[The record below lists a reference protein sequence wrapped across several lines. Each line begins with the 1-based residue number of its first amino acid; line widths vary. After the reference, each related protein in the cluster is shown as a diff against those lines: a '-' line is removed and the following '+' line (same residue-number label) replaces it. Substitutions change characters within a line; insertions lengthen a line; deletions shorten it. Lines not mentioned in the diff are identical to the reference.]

1 MKACFFPFS
10 SRFASTEGESYQ
22 GAYFDS
28 TLIAISRWPPS
39 ALATISIVQDPVPP
53 EEQSRPS
60 FAQPIVFFRLQPS
73 VSALIHSESLSSS
86 LTSVRL
92 RVPLRPVASA
102 LCLLASVSLAPD
114 APSLSIP
121 ELEFIDL
128 STSAVLEQEIDNF
141 SVHFKTLKH
150 LILDGCGLSTMREGE
165 WSAIGKRC
173 ALAGVQRARERE
185 KTLKAWLETW
195 LTAATVG
202 NDDVLADAAAD
213 LNIHSKKP
221 RRGRRGLAT
230 ATISLRSSSPDAA
243 SPSRPS
249 FLKRKIE
256 IPKIRILPPL
266 PTLTTLSMAASS
278 IKPDVYPVLIAEF
291 EAGWAEG
298 VAQLAVTR
306 ARLRASASNGV
317 RVVRFMEGSESN
329 SQDGGREG
337 FEGLEDINKDD
348 QAAFDMPVETG
359 DGRDIYQAPVLCLA
373 GDAEVGHTEGCGHA
387 VASRIWVG

>member
-1 MKACFFPFS
+1 M
-10 SRFASTEGESYQ
+10 
-22 GAYFDS
+22 
-28 TLIAISRWPPS
+28 
-39 ALATISIVQDPVPP
+39 SI
-53 EEQSRPS
+53 
-60 FAQPIVFFRLQPS
+60 
-73 VSALIHSESLSSS
+73 LIHSESLSSS

-102 LCLLASVSLAPD
+102 FCLSASAAITLD
-114 APSLSIP
+114 THTLSIP

-128 STSAVLEQEIDNF
+128 STSAVLESEIDTF
-141 SVHFKTLKH
+141 SVCFKTLEH
-150 LILDGCGLSTMREGE
+150 LILDGCGLSTMHEGE

-185 KTLKAWLETW
+185 KTLKTWLETW
-195 LTAATVG
+195 LATASVG
-202 NDDVLADAAAD
+202 NDNVLAEAAAD
-213 LNIHSKKP
+213 LNIRAKKP

-243 SPSRPS
+243 SSSRPS
-249 FLKRKIE
+249 LSTRRFE

-278 IKPDVYPVLIAEF
+278 IKPDMYPVSITEF

-298 VAQLAVTR
+298 IAQLAVTR
-306 ARLRASASNGV
+306 ARLRASARNGV
-317 RVVRFMEGSESN
+317 RVVRFMEDSESD

-337 FEGLEDINKDD
+337 LEGLEDVNKDD
-348 QAAFDMPVETG
+348 QAAFDMPVEIG
-359 DGRDIYQAPVLCLA
+359 DGRDVYRAPVLCLA
-373 GDAEVGHTEGCGHA
+373 GDAEVGHSEGCGHA